1 MYICVYCAV
10 GKVIFMHLQFM
21 LAPLS
26 AQEEQCALTPIVF
39 EIVLVVVVVVVVA
52 HVDV

>member
-1 MYICVYCAV
+1 
-10 GKVIFMHLQFM
+10 MHLQFM

-26 AQEEQCALTPIVF
+26 AQEELCALTPIVF